1 MTCIQIIHLV
11 HISYTHTHTSNNSTS
26 TSSSDSIYTALKT
39 LIYNIL
45 KTPTT
50 TSTTKPIKRESSNTS
65 NTTEAVN
72 KMFAECKRLVSSTIE
87 MLLKAEEG
95 NEWLLAYFNFNKPT
109 NNTTTNNNN
118 NSYNNNTTTTTSG
131 NSGIRMTAADV
142 CVGSIM
148 LLSILAEVRVTINR
162 YPHHMYVYMYFVV
175 CYYLNATHTRTHIC
189 ASYLYTITH
198 ILYPKQLIPNTLHIY
213 TVY

>member
-1 MTCIQIIHLV
+1 MTCIQLIHIV
-11 HISYTHTHTSNNSTS
+11 HISYTHTTSNSTN
-26 TSSSDSIYTALKT
+26 TTSSDSIYTALKT

-50 TSTTKPIKRESSNTS
+50 TSTTKPIKRGSSTTS
-65 NTTEAVN
+65 NTTVVN
-72 KMFAECKRLVSSTIE
+72 KMFDECKRLVSSTIE

-95 NEWLLAYFNFNKPT
+95 NEWLLAYFNFN
-109 NNTTTNNNN
+109 NNTTATTNNNN
-118 NSYNNNTTTTTSG
+118 NSNNNNNNTTTSG

-162 YPHHMYVYMYFVV
+162 YPHHMYVYMYFVA